1 MAGNPRLG
9 RKAFT
14 LIELLAVIAIIGIL
28 IGLLLPA
35 VQKVRETANRV
46 KCKNNLKQLGLAL
59 HHYHDVNGS
68 LPPNGVYRYD
78 PSGSTMTVVSAW
90 SALARTLPFIEQ
102 ENLFRRIDFSVPYS
116 DPRMTAVSARRV
128 ATFVCPSDVNDRGNG
143 VGNDGFPNKH
153 WPLSY
158 AGNQGTWLV
167 FKKATGEVG
176 GGAFAPNRGFGFQ
189 EFSDGLSNTLA
200 VAEVKAYTSRVS
212 ATAFST
218 AVPSQPGPGPD
229 QSATFGA
236 ASSTFGLKGGHKEWV
251 DGKVHETGVTTTF
264 PPNTRV
270 PHANNGTV
278 YDVDFVSAG
287 ESSKLADTYAAVTA
301 RSYHAGVVNA
311 LLMDGS
317 VRSVADGI
325 AGSVWRALGTRAG
338 GEVVGDY

>member
-1 MAGNPRLG
+1 MFAPKSR
-9 RKAFT
+9 RTPAFT

-90 SALARTLPFIEQ
+90 
-102 ENLFRRIDFSVPYS
+102 
-116 DPRMTAVSARRV
+116 
-128 ATFVCPSDVNDRGNG
+128 
-143 VGNDGFPNKH
+143 
-153 WPLSY
+153 W
-158 AGNQGTWLV
+158 
-167 FKKATGEVG
+167 
-176 GGAFAPNRGFGFQ
+176 AFAPNRGFGFQ

-251 DGKVHETGVTTTF
+251 DGKVHETGVT
-264 PPNTRV
+264 
-270 PHANNGTV
+270 
-278 YDVDFVSAG
+278 
-287 ESSKLADTYAAVTA
+287 
-301 RSYHAGVVNA
+301 
-311 LLMDGS
+311 
-317 VRSVADGI
+317 
-325 AGSVWRALGTRAG
+325 
-338 GEVVGDY
+338 